1 MSQELALDTAKQE
14 INSGFLEFYELE
26 VGSVPKQQDQVT
38 PQTGAN
44 KLYFHDGKNENSND
58 ITYDGNTYVA
68 LPIMMT
74 GIEIT
79 GDGALNRPTITI
91 ANVESMIKSGS
102 TFMTQMEDNSGSDQ
116 WNAEVD
122 GVPVTSTDFKL
133 DDLIGSKLTKR
144 TTLEKYLSSNPTIEF
159 PKAVYIID
167 RIQQKSN
174 LLVTFELAA
183 PFDLAGVRIPARTVV
198 GKYCPWQYQGARSE
212 LIASDRRGA
221 CVWKE
226 HSQINHGNN
235 TSSSVFLNEDDEPI
249 MKKSILGTAAWS
261 NSTSYSVDAIVV
273 KNNLYYQSKDNSNQ
287 GNDPELGEVFW
298 QPIRFYEAWS
308 NSSVSYT
315 IDTLDP
321 RKNSIVLHN
330 NVPWRAI
337 VAHTSSADREPEL
350 GSRFWVKADI
360 CGKLLTSC
368 KRRYQ
373 ANGASSATGTN
384 FIQSTQLATART
396 LPFGGFPGS
405 RKFR

>member
-1 MSQELALDTAKQE
+1 MSQELALDTNKQE

-26 VGSVPKQQDQVT
+26 VGSIPKQADQVT

-44 KLYFHDGKNENSND
+44 KLYFHDGKNENSAD

-91 ANVESMIKSGS
+91 ANVESMIKTGS
-102 TFMTQMEDNSGSDQ
+102 KFMTKMDDSSGSDQ
-116 WNAEVD
+116 WNTEVD
-122 GVPVTSTDFKL
+122 GVPVTSSDFKL
-133 DDLIGSKLTKR
+133 DDLIGSRLTKR
-144 TTLEKYLSSNPTIEF
+144 TTLEKYLASNPTIEF

-174 LLVTFELAA
+174 VLVTFELAA
-183 PFDLAGVRIPARTVV
+183 PFDLSGTRIPGRTVV

-249 MKKSILGTAAWS
+249 MKKSILGTTAWS
-261 NSTSYSVDAIVV
+261 NSTSYAVDAIVV
-273 KNNLYYQSKDNSNQ
+273 KNNLYYQSKDSSNQ
-287 GNDPELGEVFW
+287 GNDPELGQVFW
-298 QPIRFYEAWS
+298 QPIRFYETWS
-308 NSSVSYT
+308 NNSVSYT
-315 IDTLDP
+315 IDTTDS

-330 NVPWRAI
+330 NIPWRALI
-337 VAHTSSADREPEL
+337 AHTSSNATEPEL
-350 GSRFWVKADI
+350 GSRFWTRADI

-373 ANGASSATGTN
+373 AQGTSSATGTN
-384 FIQSTQLATART
+384 FIQSTQLATQRV

>member
-26 VGSVPKQQDQVT
+26 VGSVPKQADQVT

-44 KLYFHDGKNENSND
+44 KLYFHDGKNENNAD
-58 ITYDGNTYVA
+58 VTYDGNTYIA
-68 LPIMMT
+68 LPILMT
-74 GIEIT
+74 GIEVK
-79 GDGALNRPTITI
+79 GDGALSRPTITI
-91 ANVESMIKSGS
+91 ANVESLIKTGS
-102 TFMTQMEDNSGSDQ
+102 KFMTKMTDNSGSDQ
-116 WNAEVD
+116 WNTEVD

-144 TTLEKYLSSNPTIEF
+144 TTLEKYLSSDPTIEF

-167 RIQQKSN
+167 RIQQKTN
-174 LLVTFELAA
+174 LFVTFELAA

-249 MKKSILGTAAWS
+249 MKKSVLGTTAWS
-261 NSTSYSVDAIVV
+261 NSTSYAVDAIVV
-273 KNNLYYQSKDNSNQ
+273 KNNLYYQSKDSSNQ
-287 GNDPELGEVFW
+287 GNDPEAGEVFW
-298 QPIRFYEAWS
+298 QPIRFYETWS
-308 NSSVSYT
+308 SSSVSYT
-315 IDTLDP
+315 INTTDS
-321 RKNSIVLHN
+321 RRNSIVLHN
-330 NVPWRAI
+330 NIPWRALL
-337 VAHTSSADREPEL
+337 AHTSSADTEPEL
-350 GSRFWVKADI
+350 GSRFWTRADI

-373 ANGASSATGTN
+373 AKGVSNATGTN
-384 FIQSTQLATART
+384 FIQSTQLATGSV

>member
-1 MSQELALDTAKQE
+1 MSQELALDTGKQE

-26 VGSVPKQQDQVT
+26 VGSVPKQADQVT

-44 KLYFHDGKNENSND
+44 KLYFHDGKNENSAD

-91 ANVESMIKSGS
+91 ANVESMIKTGS
-102 TFMTQMEDNSGSDQ
+102 KFMTKMDDSSGSDQ
-116 WNAEVD
+116 WNTEVD
-122 GVPVTSTDFKL
+122 GVPVTSSDFKL
-133 DDLIGSKLTKR
+133 DDLIGSRLTKR
-144 TTLEKYLSSNPTIEF
+144 TTLEKYLASNPTIEF

-174 LLVTFELAA
+174 VLVTFELAA
-183 PFDLAGVRIPARTVV
+183 PFDLSGTRIPGRTVV

-249 MKKSILGTAAWS
+249 MKKSVLGTTAWS
-261 NSTSYSVDAIVV
+261 NSTSYAVDAIVV
-273 KNNLYYQSKDNSNQ
+273 KNNLYYQSKEGSNQ
-287 GNDPELGEVFW
+287 GNDPELGKVFW
-298 QPIRFYEAWS
+298 QPIRFYETWS
-308 NSSVSYT
+308 NNSVSYT
-315 IDTLDP
+315 IDTTDS

-330 NVPWRAI
+330 NIPWRALI
-337 VAHTSSADREPEL
+337 AHTSSNATEPEL
-350 GSRFWVKADI
+350 GSRFWTRADI

-373 ANGASSATGTN
+373 AQGTSSATGTN
-384 FIQSTQLATART
+384 FIQSTQLATQRV